1 MCAKPV
7 VKLLSPKLL
16 TDALVHTNLSTPVP
30 NQNVELL
37 DAWQVR
43 QEIDNTLWGVLRMAE
58 TTGLV
63 TSMVDGQDLDLADV
77 IGVEVALPR
86 PEIGWRRCDE
96 LIDFK
101 VDVHC
106 SLLVLLWKVEATI
119 FVSIIMRPL
128 RNTCLVV
135 SQSLPS
141 HFPRGEKDRGSTLII
156 LAEDPENSGCVG
168 CDFPYFVLDLP
179 RQLGE
184 ENKLLE
190 WFCWELESWK
200 LDKKG
205 LETGRHLSRGE
216 QEFGGR
222 LRGLF
227 RGLSCTDFGGLE
239 IPLWR
244 LLLGCCYGDEK
255 AVKPTCC
262 VAVYEVEIPRSDGMS
277 MESVVDQEG
286 GLT

>member
-1 MCAKPV
+1 
-7 VKLLSPKLL
+7 
-16 TDALVHTNLSTPVP
+16 
-30 NQNVELL
+30 
-37 DAWQVR
+37 
-43 QEIDNTLWGVLRMAE
+43 
-58 TTGLV
+58 
-63 TSMVDGQDLDLADV
+63 MVDGQGLDLAHV
-77 IGVEVALPR
+77 IGVEDASPR
-86 PEIGWRRCDE
+86 LERGWRRCDE

-106 SLLVLLWKVEATI
+106 SILVLLWKVEATI

-141 HFPRGEKDRGSTLII
+141 HFPRGEKDRGSTLMI
-156 LAEDPENSGCVG
+156 LAEEPENSGCAG

-179 RQLGE
+179 RQIAE
-184 ENKLLE
+184 ENKFLE

-222 LRGLF
+222 LRDLF
-227 RGLSCTDFGGLE
+227 RGLSCTDFGH
-239 IPLWR
+239 WR
-244 LLLGCCYGDEK
+244 YLFEGCCW
-255 AVKPTCC
+255 
-262 VAVYEVEIPRSDGMS
+262 VAAMVMKKSSSPHAA
-277 MESVVDQEG
+277 
-286 GLT
+286 

>member
-7 VKLLSPKLL
+7 LKLLSPKLL
-16 TDALVHTNLSTPVP
+16 TDALVHTNWSTPFP

-37 DAWQVR
+37 EAWQVR
-43 QEIDNTLWGVLRMAE
+43 QEIDNTPLGALDTDEREITLV
-58 TTGLV
+58 TGLV
-63 TSMVDGQDLDLADV
+63 TSMADGQGLDLAHV
-77 IGVEVALPR
+77 IGVEVALPQV
-86 PEIGWRRCDE
+86 EIGWRTYNE

-101 VDVHC
+101 VDAHF

-119 FVSIIMRPL
+119 FVRTIIMRPL

-141 HFPRGEKDRGSTLII
+141 HFPRGEKDRGSNLII
-156 LAEDPENSGCVG
+156 LAEELKNSGGGG
-168 CDFPYFVLDLP
+168 CDFPYFVLDLQ

-184 ENKLLE
+184 EDKFLE
-190 WFCWELESWK
+190 WFCWEQKTWK

-227 RGLSCTDFGGLE
+227 RGLSHTNFGH
-239 IPLWR
+239 
-244 LLLGCCYGDEK
+244 
-255 AVKPTCC
+255 
-262 VAVYEVEIPRSDGMS
+262 
-277 MESVVDQEG
+277 
-286 GLT
+286 